1 MTLEPEQMKLLAKRF
16 YEEVLNHG
24 DLSAIDDL
32 VSDDFVEHEELAGIP
47 ANREGLREWVL
58 LMRTAFPDLTV
69 SINQMI
75 ASGDEIWVHMTM
87 AGTQDGPFLHIP
99 PSGRKVR
106 ISAFDRVRVRDGKA
120 SEHWGVTDNLTLLQQ
135 LGELP
140 G

>member
-1 MTLEPEQMKLLAKRF
+1 MSLEPEQLKLLAKRF

-32 VSDDFVEHEELAGIP
+32 VADDFVEHEELPGIP
-47 ANREGLREWVL
+47 ANREGLREWVR

-69 SINQMI
+69 SVNQMI
-75 ASGDEIWVHMTM
+75 AEGDEIWVHMTM

-106 ISAFDRVRVRDGKA
+106 ISAFDRVRVRNGRA
-120 SEHWGVTDNLTLLQQ
+120 VEHWGVTDNLALLQQ

>member
-1 MTLEPEQMKLLAKRF
+1 MSLEPEQLKLLAKRF

-32 VSDDFVEHEELAGIP
+32 VAEGFVEHEELPGIP
-47 ANREGLREWVL
+47 ANREGLRDWVL
-58 LMRTAFPDLTV
+58 LMRTTFPDLTV
-69 SINQMI
+69 AINQMI
-75 ASGDEIWVHMTM
+75 AEGDEIWVHMTM
-87 AGTQDGPFLHIP
+87 TGTQDGPFLHIP

-120 SEHWGVTDNLTLLQQ
+120 IEHWGVTDNLALLQQ